1 MSELSIHLKKVEKW
15 LNKPKKIDNEIV
27 NKYTIEEN

>member
-27 NKYTIEEN
+27 MKW